1 MLFKLSLLM
10 LGGWLLGVSI
20 LNLGDGVHV
29 LLLAGLMLLLI
40 AFLRARDEAVRRATN
55 VPSSKP

>member
-10 LGGWLLGVSI
+10 LGVWLLGVSI
-20 LNLGDGVHV
+20 LDLGDVVHV

-40 AFLRARDEAVRRATN
+40 SFLRARDEAARRATN
-55 VPSSKP
+55 VPSPKP